1 MAHISYALVHFGS
14 EVKELGNPFAQA
26 QNKLV
31 IGLEFSGS
39 LHSLRE
45 AFVAHVCG
53 HPFPLAGLELS
64 IDPYEWPRLTSVLV
78 EVDPYA
84 PRLERLHDVKQFAHA
99 DQELVDADQVVD
111 GGVDRLLA
119 FAPKLFEIVDGGGV
133 VYSHCLS
140 VRRGVVY
147 SRAGRRAQEDFLC
160 HHPVLSIRVMYLKL
174 QSMHTAQ

>member
-1 MAHISYALVHFGS
+1 MAHISYPLVHFGS
-14 EVKELGNPFAQA
+14 EVKEFGNPFAQA

-45 AFVAHVCG
+45 AFVAHVRG

-64 IDPYEWPRLTSVLV
+64 IDPHEWSRLAPVLV

-84 PRLERLHDVKQFAHA
+84 PRLERLHDVEQFTHA
-99 DQELVDADQVVD
+99 DQELIDANQVVD
-111 GGVDRLLA
+111 SGVDRLLA

-147 SRAGRRAQEDFLC
+147 SRAEGARSGEFS
-160 HHPVLSIRVMYLKL
+160 LSPSSIVNTCYV
-174 QSMHTAQ
+174 S